1 MRKKLCGFFAGL
13 PVPVM
18 LGAAV
23 TFAVHLLKE
32 NHHNSTIPLFS
43 VLFACSFSLL
53 AFMLTASAAF
63 CLYRFLK
70 TGNPDSRYRLLA
82 VMGVLHLLF
91 AVLCVFVIEAYFVP
105 AAFYLL
111 GTALCLLT
119 ALIFCKFSAKPE

>member
-13 PVPVM
+13 PVPAM

-43 VLFACSFSLL
+43 VL
-53 AFMLTASAAF
+53 
-63 CLYRFLK
+63 
-70 TGNPDSRYRLLA
+70 
-82 VMGVLHLLF
+82 
-91 AVLCVFVIEAYFVP
+91 CVFVIEAYFVP

-119 ALIFCKFSAKPE
+119 APIFCKIFRKT